1 MELWLSLEI
10 NVYFLT
16 GIPRAGN
23 TILSSVFNQ
32 NPYAKISANSVLPLL
47 FNNILAAKHDDK
59 FKNFPD
65 FKGIDNIIN
74 NLFKNYYAHYKC
86 ATIIDRAAWGFH
98 LNILKHMPVNNKFI
112 ILHRPLLE
120 VLASFVRVEK
130 PTDVIKYCDDLLLK
144 ETILSD
150 ALIST
155 QKIIDSK
162 KEYLLITYDDLINNI
177 CECIE
182 KICKFVNVSYI
193 EPDLNNIRQLNINNV
208 EYNDSVLSGN
218 FHTIRTREI
227 IKNKN
232 SLEDFLPKRV
242 IDKYKNFDVKF

>member
-1 MELWLSLEI
+1 MNI
-10 NVYFLT
+10 YFLT

-32 NPYAKISANSVLPLL
+32 NPNVKISAYSILPLL
-47 FNNILAAKHDDK
+47 INNILDVKNNNR

-65 FKGIDNIIN
+65 FKGIDNIVK
-74 NLFKNYYAHYKC
+74 NLFENYYAHYQC
-86 ATIIDRAAWGFH
+86 NNIIDRAAWGFH

-112 ILHRPLLE
+112 ILYRPILE

-130 PTDVIKYCDDLLLK
+130 PKDVIKYCDDLLLK

-150 ALIST
+150 ALTST
-155 QKIIDSK
+155 QNIIDSK
-162 KEYLLITYDDLINNI
+162 KEYLLITYDDLINDI
-177 CECIE
+177 CESIK
-182 KICKFVNVSYI
+182 KICKFINVSYV
-193 EPDLNNIRQLNINNV
+193 EPNLNNIRQLNINNV

-218 FHTIRTREI
+218 FHTIRTGEI

-232 SLEDFLPKRV
+232 NIEDFLPKRV
-242 IDKYKNFDVKF
+242 IDKYRNFDVRF